1 MSGTSI
7 AFGVFSGIT
16 GGTVFILL
24 MGMMGVLPPA
34 GELIGRPTA
43 LASFLL
49 HMLTSAFIGG
59 SFAVLFGRR
68 LTGIGRG
75 ARYGLVYAAAWW
87 VAGPLTLMPMLLGEG
102 LGAHWNGLAMTRLL
116 PSLFGVV
123 TSGAVL
129 GATYSWL
136 WASTAGDRVAGRAP
150 APRAAKGP
158 PGRAGRAPE
167 RDGR

>member
-1 MSGTSI
+1 MHGTSI
-7 AFGVFSGIT
+7 AFGVFSGIA

-59 SFAVLFGRR
+59 SFAALCGRVTR
-68 LTGIGRG
+68 IGRG
-75 ARYGLVYAAAWW
+75 ARYGLLYAAAWW
-87 VAGPLTLMPMLLGEG
+87 ILGPVTLVPLLLGEG
-102 LGAHWNGLAMTRLL
+102 IGTHWKGLALIRLL

-129 GATYSWL
+129 GATYAWL
-136 WASTAGDRVAGRAP
+136 WATTAGERVAGRAP
-150 APRAAKGP
+150 APRAGNGR

-167 RDGR
+167 RNRR